1 MYYSHAIREALEEEM
16 QRDERVILLGED
28 IAEYGGA
35 FKVTRD
41 IVVKFGEGRVRNTPI
56 SEAGFVG
63 IAVGAALTGLRPVV
77 EIMFMD
83 FVTLAM
89 DQLVNHAAK
98 FRYMYNGQVK
108 VPLVVRTPAGA
119 GRSYG
124 PTHSQSLERHF
135 VATPG
140 LLVVAPARA
149 EDAKGLLKAA
159 IRCDDPVVFIES
171 KVLYGRRGPVPE
183 GDYVTPIGSARIA
196 REGEHVTL
204 VAYSRMVEECL
215 RAAEALAGHGI
226 QAEVIDLRSLAP
238 LDMATVSASVAKT
251 GRVVVVEEGNM
262 TGGVAAEIVAR
273 IVEECFYDLEAKPI
287 RVAAAD
293 VPIPASSVLERAVI
307 PDAGAI
313 ARAAAAVVGED
324 GYGNKGE

>member
-1 MYYSHAIREALEEEM
+1 MRELFYSHAIREALEEEM
-16 QRDERVILLGED
+16 ERDERVILIGED

-41 IVVKFGEGRVRNTPI
+41 IVERFGEERVRNTPI

-63 IAVGAALTGLRPVV
+63 LAVGAALTGLRPVA

-83 FVTLAM
+83 FITLAM
-89 DQLVNHAAK
+89 DQLINHAAK
-98 FRYMYNGQVK
+98 FRYMYNGQVS

-119 GRSYG
+119 GRAYG

-140 LLVVAPARA
+140 LLVLAPATP

-159 IRCDDPVVFIES
+159 IRCDDPVIFLES

-183 GDYVTPIGSARIA
+183 GDYLTEIGRARLA
-196 REGEHVTL
+196 RPGEHVTI
-204 VAYSRMVEECL
+204 VACSRMVEEAL
-215 RAAEALAGHGI
+215 RAAEALAEHAV
-226 QAEVIDLRSLAP
+226 QAEVLDLRSLAP
-238 LDMATVSASVAKT
+238 LDVPAIAESVSKT

-273 IVEECFYDLEAKPI
+273 IVEECFYDLEAPPC

-293 VPIPASSVLERAVI
+293 VPVPASPSLERAVV
-307 PDAGAI
+307 PDAGDI
-313 ARAAAAVVGED
+313 ARAAARLVGQA
-324 GYGNKGE
+324 G